1 MRPPPF
7 TPAAITSLTPL
18 QVYSRRPYNVGRMG
32 SLMSDADI
40 VSVFTRK
47 MGAVERLA
55 QRSNADVHATSSGD
69 MKELHARIADVASQ
83 IKRERYIEQLEAIE
97 NSTRNPHRVCARACV
112 CVRGVVGNRC
122 TMWQQA
128 RWHRL

>member
-1 MRPPPF
+1 
-7 TPAAITSLTPL
+7 
-18 QVYSRRPYNVGRMG
+18 
-32 SLMSDADI
+32 MSDADI

-55 QRSNADVHATSSGD
+55 QRSNVNADVHATSSGD

-97 NSTRNPHRVCARACV
+97 NSTRNPHRVGARARV
-112 CVRGVVGNRC
+112 CAGCGGE
-122 TMWQQA
+122 
-128 RWHRL
+128 

>member
-1 MRPPPF
+1 M
-7 TPAAITSLTPL
+7 
-18 QVYSRRPYNVGRMG
+18 YSRRPYNVGRMG

-55 QRSNADVHATSSGD
+55 QRTNADVHATSSGD

-97 NSTRNPHRVCARACV
+97 NSTRNPHRVRVRARV
-112 CVRGVVGNRC
+112 CVRGVGGGIGARC
-122 TMWQQA
+122 GSK
-128 RWHRL
+128 RWHRR